1 MPNPTVAGIDRT
13 YEMIGRSAAY
23 AASKD
28 TMQASGNS
36 SSALESA
43 INKLVSL
50 QSQANSKLEKSFN
63 KKLQVVMNTGQLVG
77 ATQSAF
83 DSANYNASQQQQ
95 RTVWGGN

>member
-28 TMQASGNS
+28 TMKVSGNN
-36 SSALESA
+36 SSALENA

-50 QSQANSKLEKSFN
+50 QSQANIKLEKSIN

-83 DSANYNASQQQQ
+83 DNANYSASQYHK
-95 RTVWGGN
+95 RNVWG